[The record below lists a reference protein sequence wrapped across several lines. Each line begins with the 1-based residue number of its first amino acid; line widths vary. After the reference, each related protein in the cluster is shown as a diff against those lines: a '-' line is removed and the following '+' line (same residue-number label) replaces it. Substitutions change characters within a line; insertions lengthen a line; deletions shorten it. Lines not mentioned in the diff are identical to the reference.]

1 MDKKL
6 YLIANSGCDAT
17 THGLVRF
24 TDEEFSIFKENVENL
39 NRNSTYGC
47 MPTISVF
54 LIKEE
59 NINEINYNP
68 SLMVWDEGYYDR
80 SDILFLE
87 DRAYI
92 LDKNFNEYVDAEKVI

>member
-1 MDKKL
+1 MNILEEGLVKGDFMDKKL
-6 YLIANSGCDAT
+6 YLIANNGCDDT

-54 LIKEE
+54 S
-59 NINEINYNP
+59 Y
-68 SLMVWDEGYYDR
+68 
-80 SDILFLE
+80 
-87 DRAYI
+87 
-92 LDKNFNEYVDAEKVI
+92 